1 MRRRSEELSG
11 EFQVSASWLA
21 TDRLGGSVGCRLGHV
36 NLLRAVSPCRC
47 ELRCRLKARPGHV
60 RQTRGLQAPAWR
72 WMPGVAPMGG
82 RSSWRRLH
90 RRGCSWLDLDVSV
103 DRCRR
108 NRCAGVLDLELPGDR
123 WVPPRSGLPVR
134 CRGWPGS

>member
-1 MRRRSEELSG
+1 MPRRSEELSG

-47 ELRCRLKARPGHV
+47 ELRCRLKARRGHV
-60 RQTRGLQAPAWR
+60 RQTRGLQAPTWR

-82 RSSWRRLH
+82 RSS
-90 RRGCSWLDLDVSV
+90 
-103 DRCRR
+103 
-108 NRCAGVLDLELPGDR
+108 
-123 WVPPRSGLPVR
+123 
-134 CRGWPGS
+134 